1 MKVVEEFDNKLLG
14 RKELKVAKTYDS
26 NPGKEK
32 VTQDII
38 KNFKTDEVN
47 FVIKSIKNS
56 FGSNEFVI
64 EVFIY
69 DSEELKKKYEPRKKE
84 KKK

>member
-38 KNFKTDEVN
+38 KNRNK
-47 FVIKSIKNS
+47 
-56 FGSNEFVI
+56 
-64 EVFIY
+64 
-69 DSEELKKKYEPRKKE
+69 
-84 KKK
+84 